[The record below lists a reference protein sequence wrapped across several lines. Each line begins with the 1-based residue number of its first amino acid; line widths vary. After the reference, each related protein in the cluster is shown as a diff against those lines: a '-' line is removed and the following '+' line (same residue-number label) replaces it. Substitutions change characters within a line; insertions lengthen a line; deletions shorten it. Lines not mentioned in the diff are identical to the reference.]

1 MRLSLVYLMLAISE
15 RFSPYSVP
23 FQNPLQ
29 LLQQD
34 FPTLNFFS
42 LKTFRKLTV
51 DKIVAS
57 QNIDLGSIKDFLETY
72 LNQRLSFIKSC
83 LKTVIVGY
91 NFVWTTQL
99 LLPFMYGHT
108 DDGRRK
114 LSCILVFHWS
124 LGTM

>member
-1 MRLSLVYLMLAISE
+1 MRLSPVYLMLAISE

-57 QNIDLGSIKDFLETY
+57 QNIDLGSIKDFLEAY
-72 LNQRLSFIKSC
+72 LNLRLSFIKSC
-83 LKTVIVGY
+83 LKTVIGGY

-99 LLPFMYGHT
+99 LLPFIIT
-108 DDGRRK
+108 DDGRCK

-124 LGTM
+124 LGSM